1 MVVTMPSVSAIASL
15 SLVIFLFQP
24 SLGDKNRRER
34 RAVFDIIPKHSDPFK
49 IPKNLNVLL
58 KHTSWDKEK
67 RLTRNHNAIRR
78 KESRY
83 NIEKLKQI
91 LEKWKD
97 KNHSLRINSA
107 DKIDS
112 REHANLTILFSLVL
126 LLLHASL
133 TS

>member
-1 MVVTMPSVSAIASL
+1 ME
-15 SLVIFLFQP
+15 
-24 SLGDKNRRER
+24 K
-34 RAVFDIIPKHSDPFK
+34 RAVFDIIPKHRNVFK

-67 RLTRNHNAIRR
+67 RLTRNHNAIKR
-78 KESRY
+78 KESRES
-83 NIEKLKQI
+83 IEKLKQI
-91 LEKWKD
+91 FERWKD
-97 KNHSLRINSA
+97 KNQSFRINSA

-112 REHANLTILFSLVL
+112 RRQANLTILFCLV

>member
-1 MVVTMPSVSAIASL
+1 MTMPSVSAIASL

-24 SLGDKNRRER
+24 SLEDTNRREK
-34 RAVFDIIPKHSDPFK
+34 RAVFDIIPKHSNLFK
-49 IPKNLNVLL
+49 IPKNLNVLW

-67 RLTRNHNAIRR
+67 SLTRNHKAIIR
-78 KESRY
+78 KESHY

-97 KNHSLRINSA
+97 KNQSLRINSA
-107 DKIDS
+107 DKID
-112 REHANLTILFSLVL
+112 RRGQANLTILFCLVL
-126 LLLHASL
+126 LLHVSL

>member
-1 MVVTMPSVSAIASL
+1 MTMPSVSAIASL

-24 SLGDKNRRER
+24 SLGDKNRREK
-34 RAVFDIIPKHSDPFK
+34 RAVFDIIPKHRNLFLE
-49 IPKNLNVLL
+49 IPKNLNVLW

-67 RLTRNHNAIRR
+67 SLTRNHKAIRR

-97 KNHSLRINSA
+97 KNQSLRINSA

-112 REHANLTILFSLVL
+112 RGHANLTILFCLV